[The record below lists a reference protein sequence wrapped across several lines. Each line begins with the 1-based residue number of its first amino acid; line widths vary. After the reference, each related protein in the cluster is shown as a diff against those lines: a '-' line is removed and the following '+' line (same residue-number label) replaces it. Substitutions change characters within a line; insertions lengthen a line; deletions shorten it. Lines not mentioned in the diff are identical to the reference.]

1 MAAAI
6 RIIGIDPGLRRT
18 GWGVVETLGNSLR
31 FVASGT
37 VHSDDK
43 AALASR
49 LRQLHDGLAAVL
61 QEHLP
66 HEAAVESTFVNKDAV
81 ATLKLGQAR
90 GVAMLV
96 PALAGLA
103 VAEYAPNA
111 VKKTVIGVGHGDK
124 KQIHMMVRVLM
135 PRASFDTDDA
145 ADALAIAICHAHHRQ
160 SLAARVAEISG

>member
-1 MAAAI
+1 
-6 RIIGIDPGLRRT
+6 
-18 GWGVVETLGNSLR
+18 
-31 FVASGT
+31 
-37 VHSDDK
+37 
-43 AALASR
+43 
-49 LRQLHDGLAAVL
+49 
-61 QEHLP
+61 
-66 HEAAVESTFVNKDAV
+66 
-81 ATLKLGQAR
+81 
-90 GVAMLV
+90 MLV

-160 SLAARVAEISG
+160 SAAGRLAVVAR